1 VREEDF
7 KIVLSEWYV
16 KILPKLI
23 ERELKIP
30 LDTNMIISI
39 IGPRQAGKTYR
50 MYQLIREVSNNVPRS
65 NILYID
71 FEHERL
77 RNLDANH
84 LEDMMKI
91 FYQIFSPIDDEPIYL
106 FLDEIQ
112 NVRDWDKW
120 VRRIYNSNRFKI
132 FISGSSSKLSSREIA
147 TTLRGRSIDYVILP
161 FSFREFLK
169 ARNFEIKDI
178 NVISYL
184 EERGRILRL
193 LDEYV
198 RFGGYPKVVLSEDYE
213 LKNKILK
220 TYYETIF
227 YRDLVERYKVD
238 PILMDNFLRYVIKCF
253 TNKISISKI
262 HNFLK
267 SIGLKCSKNTLI
279 KFLKY
284 AEEIFLLI
292 PMEIFSY
299 NIKDRKQYP
308 KKIHV
313 IDNGIIRALYPEVEE
328 EYGKLM
334 ENTVAIE
341 LIRRIGDVRDIS
353 YWKEY
358 GKRDGNEVD
367 FVIRSGSYVKEVI
380 QVTYANS
387 KSEIHNREIKSLMK
401 ASKELNCKNLKII
414 TWDYEGEINVENI
427 EIKCIPLWKWLIT

>member
-1 VREEDF
+1 
-7 KIVLSEWYV
+7 
-16 KILPKLI
+16 
-23 ERELKIP
+23 
-30 LDTNMIISI
+30 M
-39 IGPRQAGKTYR
+39 
-50 MYQLIREVSNNVPRS
+50 
-65 NILYID
+65 
-71 FEHERL
+71 
-77 RNLDANH
+77 
-84 LEDMMKI
+84 
-91 FYQIFSPIDDEPIYL
+91 
-106 FLDEIQ
+106 
-112 NVRDWDKW
+112 
-120 VRRIYNSNRFKI
+120 
-132 FISGSSSKLSSREIA
+132 
-147 TTLRGRSIDYVILP
+147 
-161 FSFREFLK
+161 
-169 ARNFEIKDI
+169 
-178 NVISYL
+178 

-227 YRDLVERYKVD
+227 YRDLIERYKVD

-401 ASKELNCKNLKII
+401 ASKELNCKI
-414 TWDYEGEINVENI
+414 
-427 EIKCIPLWKWLIT
+427 

>member
-1 VREEDF
+1 MREEDF

-161 FSFREFLK
+161 FSFREF
-169 ARNFEIKDI
+169 
-178 NVISYL
+178 
-184 EERGRILRL
+184 
-193 LDEYV
+193 
-198 RFGGYPKVVLSEDYE
+198 
-213 LKNKILK
+213 
-220 TYYETIF
+220 
-227 YRDLVERYKVD
+227 
-238 PILMDNFLRYVIKCF
+238 
-253 TNKISISKI
+253 
-262 HNFLK
+262 
-267 SIGLKCSKNTLI
+267 
-279 KFLKY
+279 
-284 AEEIFLLI
+284 
-292 PMEIFSY
+292 
-299 NIKDRKQYP
+299 
-308 KKIHV
+308 
-313 IDNGIIRALYPEVEE
+313 
-328 EYGKLM
+328 
-334 ENTVAIE
+334 
-341 LIRRIGDVRDIS
+341 
-353 YWKEY
+353 
-358 GKRDGNEVD
+358 
-367 FVIRSGSYVKEVI
+367 
-380 QVTYANS
+380 
-387 KSEIHNREIKSLMK
+387 
-401 ASKELNCKNLKII
+401 
-414 TWDYEGEINVENI
+414 
-427 EIKCIPLWKWLIT
+427 

>member
-1 VREEDF
+1 
-7 KIVLSEWYV
+7 
-16 KILPKLI
+16 
-23 ERELKIP
+23 
-30 LDTNMIISI
+30 
-39 IGPRQAGKTYR
+39 
-50 MYQLIREVSNNVPRS
+50 
-65 NILYID
+65 
-71 FEHERL
+71 
-77 RNLDANH
+77 
-84 LEDMMKI
+84 MMKI

-227 YRDLVERYKVD
+227 YRDLIERYKVD

-414 TWDYEGEINVENI
+414 TWDYEGKINVENI